1 MKKIYRLLFVALIS
15 FFIFVEGTSNFTIK
29 KGAFSES
36 FPNYNIENGFSLRSK
51 FYTSYPSSSDERK
64 ENIKLAAESLN
75 KVFVDVNKE
84 FSFNDTVG
92 VRSEERGYKKSKII
106 VNGKF
111 VDGLGGGVCQV
122 STTLYNAVLLAG
134 LKVTEYHPHTL
145 PVSYIAPSFDAMVNY
160 NSADLKFVNDTG
172 SPIYIISKADDSQ
185 IQIEIYGEKMENK
198 LVRQSIVTK
207 TLEVPEPEIIFGSVK
222 DYPDLIKGESKVLS
236 YGKEGLK
243 SEGFLISVVDGKVES
258 IKKIRK
264 DEYKPLKAQIVEI
277 VE

>member
-1 MKKIYRLLFVALIS
+1 MKKLYRLIFVAFIS
-15 FFIFVEGTSNFTIK
+15 FFIFFQGTNVYIIK
-29 KGAFSES
+29 KGASAQS
-36 FPNYNIENGFSLRSK
+36 FPHYNIEDGFFLRSK
-51 FYTSYPSSSDERK
+51 FYTSYPSSTYERK
-64 ENIKLAAESLN
+64 ENIKLASKSLN
-75 KVFVDVNKE
+75 KVFLDVNEE
-84 FSFNDTVG
+84 FSFNKTVG

-172 SPIYIISKADDSQ
+172 SPIYIISKANDSQ

>member
-15 FFIFVEGTSNFTIK
+15 FFIFVQGTSSFTIK
-29 KGAFSES
+29 KGAFSQS

>member
-1 MKKIYRLLFVALIS
+1 MKKIYSLLFVALIS
-15 FFIFVEGTSNFTIK
+15 FFVFVQGASNFTIK
-29 KGAFSES
+29 KGAFSQS

-64 ENIKLAAESLN
+64 ENIKLAATSLN

-160 NSADLKFVNDTG
+160 NSADLKFVNDTA

>member
-15 FFIFVEGTSNFTIK
+15 FFIFVQGASNFTIK
-29 KGAFSES
+29 KGAFSQS

-64 ENIKLAAESLN
+64 ENIKLAATSLN

>member
-15 FFIFVEGTSNFTIK
+15 FFIFVQGASNFTIK
-29 KGAFSES
+29 KSAFSES

-64 ENIKLAAESLN
+64 ENIKLAATSLN

-264 DEYKPLKAQIVEI
+264 DEYKPLKTQIVEI

>member
-15 FFIFVEGTSNFTIK
+15 FFVFVQGASNFTIK
-29 KGAFSES
+29 KGAFSQS